1 MPPVF
6 LDSNIL
12 IYTAS
17 ADARKAAVARELI
30 FQGGVISV
38 QVLNEVANVA
48 INKMR
53 LAWEEVDDLLLHA
66 RALLKVD
73 PITIETHTRG
83 IELIKNHKI
92 ATYDGMIVAAALI
105 AGCST
110 LYSEDMHHG
119 LVIDGVLTI
128 VNPFKG
134 A

>member
-1 MPPVF
+1 MPPAF

-17 ADARKAAVARELI
+17 ADAGKAAIARELM
-30 FQGGVISV
+30 FRGGVISV

-48 INKMR
+48 RNKMR
-53 LAWEEVDDLLLHA
+53 LAWDDVEDLLLHA

-73 PITIETHTRG
+73 PVTIQTHVQG
-83 IELIKNHKI
+83 IELIRHHKL

-105 AGCST
+105 AGCDR

-119 LVIDGVLTI
+119 LVINGVLTI
-128 VNPFKG
+128 VNPFKP
-134 A
+134 